1 MSARADDGLGL
12 GLEHRLTLGLDARPC
27 LRRAVRLK
35 HDRVRERWLLLAP
48 ERGFV
53 LNGSALAVVRSLAA
67 GGTLAEIAA
76 RVAVPDD
83 AVAFV
88 RALAARGLVE
98 PAP

>member
-1 MSARADDGLGL
+1 MIA
-12 GLEHRLTLGLDARPC
+12 LDAQPR
-27 LRRAVRLK
+27 LRRAVRLR
-35 HDRVRERWLLLAP
+35 HHRARDRWLLLAP

-53 LNGSALAVVRSLAA
+53 LNGSALAVVRSLLG

-76 RVAVPDD
+76 RVEVPDD

-98 PAP
+98 AAP